1 MITVLKNFARNSLGF
16 FFFYL
21 AFISLMIHE
30 SLDSRETGRPIVT
43 HLFDFNALLTP
54 LHKASYRTR
63 TGYIWLLSA
72 SSYPLSYALYLVIT
86 EKQKSYYWE
95 TRKLELRDTVLLINW
110 KENWVKQ
117 KWTFK
122 TLVGLRKKL
131 LIKRPLKRR

>member
-63 TGYIWLLSA
+63 TEYIWLLSA

-95 TRKLELRDTVLLINW
+95 TKKLELRDTVLLINW

>member
-54 LHKASYRTR
+54 LHKASYRTW
-63 TGYIWLLSA
+63 TEYIWLSSA

-95 TRKLELRDTVLLINW
+95 TKKLELRDTVLLINW

-117 KWTFK
+117 KWIFK

-131 LIKRPLKRR
+131 LIKRSLKRR

>member
-54 LHKASYRTR
+54 LHKASYRTW
-63 TGYIWLLSA
+63 TEYIWLLSV

-95 TRKLELRDTVLLINW
+95 TKKLELRDTVLLINW

-117 KWTFK
+117 KWIFK

-131 LIKRPLKRR
+131 LIKRSLKRR

>member
-54 LHKASYRTR
+54 LHKASYRTW
-63 TGYIWLLSA
+63 TEYIWLLSA

-95 TRKLELRDTVLLINW
+95 TKKLELRDTVLLSNW

-117 KWTFK
+117 KWIFK

-131 LIKRPLKRR
+131 LIKRSLKRR

>member
-43 HLFDFNALLTP
+43 HLFYFNALLTP

-63 TGYIWLLSA
+63 TEYIWLLSA

-95 TRKLELRDTVLLINW
+95 TKKLELRDTVLLINW

-117 KWTFK
+117 KWIFK

-131 LIKRPLKRR
+131 LIKRSLKRR